1 MTIQT
6 NLPNWREVLG
16 TALVGAAAVTFVPA
30 TSLGQEEDLT
40 TLADRLIKL
49 RGEVE
54 TLHDDIESKQQQH
67 RNRMASLSQRRAELE
82 AQIQRQQLSLKKLQ
96 RDVGEL
102 RSQAKT
108 IDEESGALRPVVKE
122 VSSLLESHVDSA
134 LPFTIDERKAELRQ
148 VRSKLEKGELSTPR
162 AINQLWTFVE
172 DELRLCREN
181 GLFRQTINVDG
192 EDQLADV
199 IRLGMAMLF
208 YRTGDGQVGRAA
220 KNNDAWAFQALD
232 GEPAAKADDL
242 FDEFERQVRTG
253 FFKIPNALPGGAK

>member
-1 MTIQT
+1 MAVG
-6 NLPNWREVLG
+6 LMSA
-16 TALVGAAAVTFVPA
+16 ALVIGAPVASTAA
-30 TSLGQEEDLT
+30 EEDLT

-96 RDVGEL
+96 RSVGEL
-102 RSQAKT
+102 RDQAKS
-108 IDEESGALRPVVKE
+108 IDDESAALRPVVKE
-122 VSSLLESHVDSA
+122 VSSLLENHVDSA

-181 GLFRQTINVDG
+181 GLFRQTIKVDG

-208 YRTGDGQVGRAA
+208 YRTGDGEVGRAA
-220 KNNDAWAFQALD
+220 KTNDAWSFQALD

-253 FFKIPNALPGGAK
+253 FFQIPNALPGGAK